1 MRYNQIGF
9 VVEKDFVGSVLK
21 VDGQISLFC
30 LQGKVLDP
38 FFLFLLPDFML
49 FGGRR

>member
-21 VDGQISLFC
+21 VDGQISLFAC
-30 LQGKVLDP
+30 REGIGPLLP
-38 FFLFLLPDFML
+38 FLLPDFML